1 MDMSFL
7 KKLYFNFETY
17 VCAAL
22 LAVMIIC
29 LTAQVGVRFIL
40 GSAVAWAEE
49 VSRYCFICAVYLG
62 TAVAAQKLMHVRI
75 TAQFVFFST
84 RVRLI
89 FRIVADAILFSFNV
103 FLAWLCFGI
112 VSRSMQ
118 YGETSATLG
127 IDIAFVEAVIPLGAV
142 LMNWRI
148 LESYYLHWRDG
159 SLEKLVA
166 IETDMGLSEK
176 EGGAS

>member
-1 MDMSFL
+1 MPFL

-17 VCAAL
+17 VCVAL
-22 LAVMIIC
+22 IAVMIVS

-62 TAVAAQKLMHVRI
+62 TAVGAQKLAHVRI
-75 TAQFVFFST
+75 TAQFMFFPERTRLVF
-84 RVRLI
+84 RMI
-89 FRIVADAILFSFNV
+89 ADAILFAFNI

-127 IDIAFVEAVIPLGAV
+127 INVAFVEAVIPVGAV

-148 LESYYLHWRDG
+148 LESYYLHWRSG
-159 SLEKLVA
+159 TLEKLVA
-166 IETDMGLSEK
+166 IETEVGLSSGK